1 MPIVPVSTRTNP
13 DLATFTIL
21 SEGQE
26 LPASVGVAMLAVTY
40 AINKVPA
47 AKLVLFD
54 GDVATGQFNLSDG
67 DLFVPGKKIEIK
79 AGYNNDEEQIFE
91 GIIIKHG
98 LDISKDSSKLVLELR
113 DPVIRMT
120 VGRKNNYFFDSSD
133 SEIIETL
140 ISSYPDLSAN
150 VESTQPNHA
159 EMVQYYCSDWD
170 FMLTRAESSGKI
182 VRVAAGEVEVFK
194 PDTGN
199 EPVLELEFGM
209 NVISF
214 EAEMDAR
221 RQYSSSKAVSWD
233 AAIQE
238 IKEKEATDPGL
249 DLLGNISPDELAAV
263 IGLSENKLQHG
274 GPKKDEELQSWAD
287 THLLRSRLSKIQG
300 RLKTLGDNRI
310 RPGDMVSLIGFGDR
324 FNGKAF
330 VSSVYHEISP
340 NQKWFTHIGLGLDP
354 KLIAYTYDDIE
365 DVPAAG
371 LLPAIKGLQIGKV
384 TALEND
390 PDGEFR
396 VKVVIPLINPE
407 EEGIWARMA
416 QMDAGDGRG
425 SFFYPEIGDEV
436 IIGFINEDPRDAVVL
451 GRLYSSAKAA
461 PLEPS
466 DDNHEK
472 GIFTRSGMRLV
483 FNDDLVALTI
493 ETPNGNKIL
502 LSEDEGV
509 IKIEDENKNLFQ
521 MGSEGIDLESENN
534 ITIKANGDIKMEG
547 TNIELKASAEF
558 KADGS
563 ASASLNSSGN
573 TEVKGSIVQ
582 IN

>member
-1 MPIVPVSTRTNP
+1 MPIIPVSARTNP
-13 DLATFTIL
+13 DLATYTIL

-26 LPASVGVAMLAVTY
+26 LPASVGVAMLAVTH

-47 AKLVLFD
+47 ARLVLFD
-54 GDVATGQFNLSDG
+54 GDVATGEFELSDG
-67 DLFVPGKKIEIK
+67 DLFVPGRKIEIK

-150 VESTQPNHA
+150 VESTQSNHA

-182 VRVAAGEVEVFK
+182 VCVAAGEVEVFK
-194 PDTGN
+194 PDTGS

-221 RQYSSSKAVSWD
+221 RQYSSSRAVSWD
-233 AAIQE
+233 ASLQE
-238 IKEKEATDPGL
+238 LKEKESANPNL
-249 DLLGNISPDELAAV
+249 DIHGNISPDDLAAV

-287 THLLRSRLSKIQG
+287 TNLFRSRLSKIQG
-300 RLKTLGDNRI
+300 RLKTLGNNSI
-310 RPGDMVSLIGFGDR
+310 RPGDLVSLQGFGDR

-340 NQKWFTHIGLGLDP
+340 NQKWFTHLGIGLDP
-354 KLIAYTYDDIE
+354 KLIAYTYDDIQ
-365 DVPAAG
+365 DAPAAG
-371 LLPAIKGLQIGKV
+371 LLPAIKGLQVGKV
-384 TALEND
+384 TMLQDD
-390 PDGEFR
+390 PEGEFR
-396 VKVVIPLINPE
+396 VKVVIPMIKAE
-407 EEGIWARMA
+407 EEGIWARLA
-416 QMDAGDGRG
+416 QIDAGDGRG
-425 SFFYPEIGDEV
+425 SFFYPEIEDEV
-436 IIGFINEDPRDAVVL
+436 IVGFINEDPRDAVVL
-451 GRLYSSAKAA
+451 GKLYSSAKAA

-472 GIFTRSGMRLV
+472 GIFTRSGMRIL
-483 FNDDLVALTI
+483 FNDEVVSLKID
-493 ETPNGNKIL
+493 TPNGNQIFISEEDGSIL
-502 LSEDEGV
+502 
-509 IKIEDENKNLFQ
+509 IEDENSNRFK
-521 MGSEGIDLESENN
+521 MSSEGIELESNSD
-534 ITIKANGDIKMEG
+534 IQIKASGDIKMEG
-547 TNIELKASAEF
+547 TNIELKASAGLNAE
-558 KADGS
+558 GG
-563 ASASLNSSGN
+563 ASAAFTSSGN
-573 TEVKGSIVQ
+573 TEIRGSIVQ